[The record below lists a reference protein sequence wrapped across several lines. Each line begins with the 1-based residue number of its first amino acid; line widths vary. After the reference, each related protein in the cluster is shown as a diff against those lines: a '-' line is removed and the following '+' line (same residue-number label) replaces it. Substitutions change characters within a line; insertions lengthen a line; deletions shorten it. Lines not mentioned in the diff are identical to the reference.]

1 MRIGFN
7 TDYYNTYNDYTS
19 RIKQVDVEEVRRQE
33 EEKKAGEQLVSS
45 GASEQTDSAQQEVV
59 RRPVEPVELED
70 ISVKFNRNDTY
81 DYIGKDSSPESLDVQ
96 KAVSDMQKDSIL
108 SQYQF
113 FVGAEVQP
121 DTIFQNGD
129 GTVIRK

>member
-7 TDYYNTYNDYTS
+7 TGIQNHYSDYTS
-19 RIKQVDVEEVRRQE
+19 RIKQVSVSEVQKLDE
-33 EEKKAGEQLVSS
+33 DKKAN
-45 GASEQTDSAQQEVV
+45 EQTLAEQNWQRQDEEAAKAPREQK
-59 RRPVEPVELED
+59 PVELQD
-70 ISVKFNRNDTY
+70 ISTKFNKDNTY
-81 DYIGKDSSPESLDVQ
+81 DYIGKDSAVENLDVQ

-113 FVGAEVQP
+113 FVGTEP
-121 DTIFQNGD
+121 DVNTVFQNND